1 MIEIAAKFFTEGG
14 TFMWIILGVGAFALA
29 VIAER
34 LFFYFLAC
42 RGNTRKL
49 VGDLARAIGEND
61 LKKASNLVEKGRSP
75 VHRLL
80 NVAVQRY
87 KKGLAYSD
95 IEQGVEE
102 HAIKEIP
109 RFSDRLSSLGMF
121 ANIATLTG
129 LLGTI
134 FGLQVSFNSLKLAE
148 GAEKATALANGIAQA
163 MNTTAMGLMVAIPC
177 MIAFTQLSGIQAR
190 KTEDLDEA
198 TVRVLNIMEKKIA

>member
-1 MIEIAAKFFTEGG
+1 MTEIAAKFFNEGG
-14 TFMWIILGVGAFALA
+14 TFMWIILGVGAFAMA
-29 VIAER
+29 VIVER
-34 LFFYFLAC
+34 LFFFFLSC
-42 RGNTRKL
+42 RGNTRQL
-49 VGDLARAIGEND
+49 VGELAKAIGADD
-61 LKKASNLVEKGRSP
+61 LKKASKIVEKRNSP

-80 NVAVQRY
+80 NVAIQRY
-87 KKGLAYSD
+87 RKGMSYD
-95 IEQGVEE
+95 EIEKGVEE

-109 RFSDRLSSLGMF
+109 RFSNRLSSLGMF

-198 TVRVLNIMEKKIA
+198 TVRVLNMMEKKYS